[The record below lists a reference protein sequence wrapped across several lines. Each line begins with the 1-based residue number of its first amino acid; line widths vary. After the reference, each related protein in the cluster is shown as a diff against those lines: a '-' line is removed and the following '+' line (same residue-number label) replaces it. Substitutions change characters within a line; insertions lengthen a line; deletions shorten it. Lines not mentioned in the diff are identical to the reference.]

1 MTTATM
7 TTMNDTTTEN
17 KLIEMLTENTGRH
30 FLDSGG
36 AYGRH
41 WERNQGVDFEAQ
53 PTGSLEFWKRGDD
66 VDIIATLNVFHFLK
80 ERLEY
85 NPELDQQYREFVESN
100 DLDFDIQ
107 SVSKFL
113 DSLPDITGIY
123 GEGDPLCVNTYNGE
137 DLLSQIIQYFYWT
150 DDNGP
155 HVLLQIHG
163 GCDVRGG
170 YTAPVAFDC
179 DESIFENVNATI
191 YCEDCNQSWDTDDG
205 SHWYP
210 DGCCGNGYQEL
221 QSYPTVDDKPE
232 YPDQPH
238 PDQKLLFDM
247 TPSKPNAGVLW
258 IDDDQGHCPYCSGIL
273 RI

>member
-7 TTMNDTTTEN
+7 TTED
-17 KLIEMLTENTGRH
+17 KLIEMLTENTGKH

-36 AYGRH
+36 AYGRN
-41 WERNQGVDFEAQ
+41 WERNQGVDFESQ
-53 PTGSLEFWKRGDD
+53 PTGSLEFYNRNGES
-66 VDIIATLNVFHFLK
+66 DIIATLSVFHFLK

-85 NPELDQQYREFVESN
+85 NPELDQQYREFVEET
-100 DLDFDIQ
+100 DGAYYDIQ

-113 DSLPDITGIY
+113 DSLEDITGIY
-123 GEGDPLCVNTYNGE
+123 GEGSPVTVNTYNGE
-137 DLLSQIIQYFYWT
+137 DLLSQTIQYVYWT

-170 YTAPVAFDC
+170 YTVPVAFDVS
-179 DESIFENVNATI
+179 DDTSIFDNARATI
-191 YCEDCNQSWDTDDG
+191 YCEDCNTVWDTDDG

-210 DGCCGNGYQEL
+210 DGCCGRNYKEL
-221 QSYPTVDDKPE
+221 QTYPAVEECPE
-232 YPDQPH
+232 YPAQPH
-238 PDQKLLFDM
+238 PDQKLLFVM
-247 TPSKPNAGVLW
+247 QPSKPSAGVVW
-258 IDDDQGHCPYCSGIL
+258 IEDGKGHCPYCSGIL